1 MGVAGGFFFC
11 FLINKYNKNFKVGL
25 LTLCTCGSVPL
36 PVTNL
41 VFVTK
46 DYVKEVNLPRFC
58 MINPIC
64 VCHF

>member
-1 MGVAGGFFFC
+1 MGVAGGFFC

-25 LTLCTCGSVPL
+25 LTLCTYGSVPL

-46 DYVKEVNLPRFC
+46 DYVKEVNLPQFC
-58 MINPIC
+58 MINSIC